1 LGDELVRVDPI
12 YRGRGADES
21 DLLRSERIADLRAE
35 LAGGRGP
42 GSEQRDQQPVS
53 IEVINTI

>member
-12 YRGRGADES
+12 ARGRGPDES
-21 DLLRSERIADLRAE
+21 HLLRSEGIADLRAQ

-42 GSEQRDQQPVS
+42 GSEQRDQQSVS
-53 IEVINTI
+53 IEVINAI